1 MNNKYL
7 YLFVIFLL
15 ASVPASGQQITRQ
28 AGIRSGS
35 PGGLFIQYTE
45 NAGTAETGLFGMLS
59 FRNNGIQ
66 VTGLKLYYET
76 SLSEVAPDLFFVW
89 GYGGH
94 GGFVI
99 TDNVRFLGETYWFR
113 GERFCPLVGIDG
125 FAGLEY
131 RFSTIPLSIGLNIK
145 PWIEFTFPSFV
156 NFVPVDLGLNIAYR
170 F

>member
-1 MNNKYL
+1 MNNKHL

-15 ASVPASGQQITRQ
+15 PSVLASGQQINRQ
-28 AGIRSGS
+28 AGIRSGES
-35 PGGLFIQYTE
+35 GGLFIQFTE
-45 NAGTAETGLFGMLS
+45 NSGTAETGLFGMLS
-59 FRNNGIQ
+59 FRKNGLQ

-94 GGFVI
+94 GGFMI
-99 TDNVRFLGETYWFR
+99 TDNIRFFGETYLFR
-113 GERFCPLVGIDG
+113 GERFLPLVGIDA

-131 RFSTIPLSIGLNIK
+131 RFSTIPLAIGLNIK
-145 PWIEFTFPSFV
+145 PWIEFTFPSFIT
-156 NFVPVDLGLNIAYR
+156 FVPVDLGLNIAYR